1 MLKNK
6 ERSTMKLPALLAL
19 ALLLA
24 PMASHA
30 FDVGPAVG
38 AHIPTLVAKD
48 ETGAPRDLKSI
59 SGRKGVVLVFF
70 RSAKWCPFCQAQLV
84 SLKDVAAPLATRGYT
99 LAAISY
105 DPPTVLHDY
114 AVKRDVKY
122 TLLSDDGSKMIDAW
136 NLRDP
141 QYPVGSFAYGV
152 PRPSIFVISPRGVI
166 KAKLALEGYK
176 VRPDNAAI
184 LAAVDGVK

>member
-1 MLKNK
+1 MNYQSSSPW
-6 ERSTMKLPALLAL
+6 RSYSLPWRATRSMSARRS
-19 ALLLA
+19 ARTSR
-24 PMASHA
+24 PSS
-30 FDVGPAVG
+30 PRTK
-38 AHIPTLVAKD
+38 P
-48 ETGAPRDLKSI
+48 APRAI
-59 SGRKGVVLVFF
+59 SRASPARRAWCWCFF

-84 SLKDVAAPLATRGYT
+84 SLKDVAAPLAARGYG

-114 AVKRDVKY
+114 AEKRDVRY
-122 TLLSDDGSKMIDAW
+122 TLLSDEGSKTIDAW

-141 QYPVGSFAYGV
+141 QYPTGHFAYGV
-152 PRPSIFVISPRGVI
+152 PRPSIFVISSKGVI

-184 LAAVDGVK
+184 LAAVDGVE

>member
-1 MLKNK
+1 
-6 ERSTMKLPALLAL
+6 
-19 ALLLA
+19 
-24 PMASHA
+24 MASQA
-30 FDVGPAVG
+30 LDVGPAVG

-48 ETGAPRDLKSI
+48 QTGATRDFNSI
-59 SGRKGVVLVFF
+59 SGAKGVVLVFF

-84 SLKDVAAPLATRGYT
+84 SLKDVAAPLAARGYA

-105 DPPTVLHDY
+105 DPPSVLHDY
-114 AVKRDVKY
+114 AVKREVKY
-122 TLLSDDGSKMIDAW
+122 TLLSDEGSKMIDAW

-141 QYPVGSFAYGV
+141 QYPAGSFAYGV
-152 PRPSIFVISPRGVI
+152 PRPSIFVISPKGVI

-184 LAAVDGVK
+184 LAAVDGAK

>member
-1 MLKNK
+1 
-6 ERSTMKLPALLAL
+6 MKHLALFAL
-19 ALLLA
+19 ALLFA

-30 FDVGPAVG
+30 LDVGPAVG
-38 AHIPTLVAKD
+38 AHIPDLVAKD

-59 SGRKGVVLVFF
+59 SGKNGVVLVFF

-84 SLKDVAAPLATRGYT
+84 SLKDVAAPLAERGYS

-105 DPPTVLHDY
+105 DPPMVLHDY
-114 AVKRDVKY
+114 AEKREIKY
-122 TLLSDDGSKMIDAW
+122 ALLSDDGSKMIDAW

-152 PRPSIFVISPRGVI
+152 PRPSIFIISPKGVI

-184 LAAVDGVK
+184 LAAVNEVK